1 MTLQQ
6 CRYIVEIAA
15 QHSIR
20 RAAEALYVTQ
30 PSISK
35 SIRALEQ
42 ELGITILDRDNQGVE
57 FTPEGKELLFMAKM
71 LVEQAESITYHFDR
85 SSRSARAME
94 VSISSQHYCC
104 MDRPLIAF
112 LEKWP
117 QYVVSFR
124 EGKSTDVVEDVAES
138 RSILG
143 FLSLNPRTAPYFER
157 VFYERGL
164 EFRELATTVEHVFV
178 RSDHPL
184 AAQPEIL
191 TAQLQTYPCL
201 TYRQEDIPLRLS
213 ETPLGSEAVARTIYV
228 SDRGTM
234 RDFIRHTDGYNV
246 GTGILNPDEDQIIA
260 VPLADGQKICL
271 GYIKRRQTFLSDALE
286 VYIEMVAQALVKAS
300 RRL

>member
-20 RAAEALYVTQ
+20 RAAETLYVTQ

-35 SIRALEQ
+35 SVRALER
-42 ELGITILDRDNQGVE
+42 ELGITILNRDNQGVE
-57 FTPEGKELLFMAKM
+57 FTPEGEELLFMAKM
-71 LVEQAESITYHFDR
+71 LVEQAESISYHFDR
-85 SSRSARAME
+85 ESHSIRATE

-104 MDRPLIAF
+104 MDLPLVAF
-112 LEKWP
+112 LEKWA
-117 QYVVSFR
+117 QYAVSFR

-157 VFYERGL
+157 VFHARGL
-164 EFRELATTVEHVFV
+164 EFRELAQTVEHVFL
-178 RSDHPL
+178 RPGHPL
-184 AAQPEIL
+184 AALPKISM
-191 TAQLQTYPCL
+191 AQLIGYPCL
-201 TYRQEDIPLRLS
+201 TYRQNDIPLRLS
-213 ETPLGSEAVARTIYV
+213 ESPLESEAAARTIYV

-246 GTGILNPDEDQIIA
+246 GTGILSPDEDQIVA
-260 VPLADGQKICL
+260 VPLAGGQKIRMGC
-271 GYIKRRQTFLSDALE
+271 IKRRQTFLSDALE
-286 VYIEMVAQALVKAS
+286 NYIVMVAQALAGTC
-300 RRL
+300 RRC

>member
-15 QHSIR
+15 RHSIR
-20 RAAEALYVTQ
+20 RAADALYVTQ

-42 ELGITILDRDNQGVE
+42 ELGITILDRDNQGVA
-57 FTPEGKELLFMAKM
+57 FTPAGEELLFMAKM

-85 SSRSARAME
+85 GSRSARARA

-104 MDRPLIAF
+104 MDLPLIAF

-157 VFYERGL
+157 VFHEREL
-164 EFRELATTVEHVFV
+164 EFRELTKTVEHVYI
-178 RSDHPL
+178 RPGHPL
-184 AAQPEIL
+184 AALPEVL
-191 TAQLQTYPCL
+191 TAQLAAYPCL
-201 TYRQEDIPLRLS
+201 TYRQDDIPLRLS
-213 ETPLGSEAVARTIYV
+213 ETPLGDEAAARTIYV

-246 GTGILNPDEDQIIA
+246 GTGILSSDEKQILA
-260 VPLADGQKICL
+260 MPLADGQTIRL

-286 VYIEMVAQALVKAS
+286 AYIEMVAQTLANA
-300 RRL
+300 RCP